1 MTGHDTIAS
10 APAPEHEQAQ
20 GTVLPPVPV
29 PDDTSAVVLSKRTV
43 VPKRNHNR
51 RPESKYRGGELTVEQ
66 QQQVT
71 TMAAAGHSAYR
82 ISQTMGK
89 GINMV
94 KRHLETPE
102 VIAEVQDERAEL
114 VELYREKARDCVVAI
129 DDEKIQKSSA
139 LQLATSSGILLDKSL
154 LLSGQP
160 TAIHVHALVDV
171 LDTIRQLRDE
181 REEREDEE
189 ARAAAKARALLS
201 APASQP

>member
-1 MTGHDTIAS
+1 
-10 APAPEHEQAQ
+10 
-20 GTVLPPVPV
+20 
-29 PDDTSAVVLSKRTV
+29 
-43 VPKRNHNR
+43 
-51 RPESKYRGGELTVEQ
+51 
-66 QQQVT
+66 
-71 TMAAAGHSAYR
+71 
-82 ISQTMGK
+82 MGK